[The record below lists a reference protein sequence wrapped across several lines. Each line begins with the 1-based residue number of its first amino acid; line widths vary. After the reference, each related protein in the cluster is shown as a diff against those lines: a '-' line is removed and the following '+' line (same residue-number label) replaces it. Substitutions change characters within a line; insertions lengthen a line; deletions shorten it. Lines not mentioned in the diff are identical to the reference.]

1 MPTALRMAVVAL
13 VALCAGAGAVAL
25 AAGGAD
31 MTWARI
37 LTDAYAARHR
47 DVKAPMAAA
56 HGAIPSEAMFDA
68 GYRWARY
75 MDIDDPQ
82 ACIRQPPSAFREGCA
97 RRVAEDAD
105 GPADLT
111 TARRRRTRAPV
122 DEIHSSPK
130 GWLSF

>member
-1 MPTALRMAVVAL
+1 MSTTLRMAVVAL

-31 MTWARI
+31 VTRARI

-47 DVKAPMAAA
+47 EAEAPMAAA
-56 HGAIPSEAMFDA
+56 HGATPSEAMFDA

-75 MDIDDPQ
+75 VDIDDPQ
-82 ACIRQPPSAFREGCA
+82 ACLRQPPGAFRDGCA
-97 RRVAEDAD
+97 HRVAEDAD

-130 GWLSF
+130 SWLSF